1 MELREMIARTISKWP
16 GHVDGFTRDS
26 VYSEAAHERWKA
38 VAFAQADEILA
49 LRIHDSDCATHNEP
63 AMPNGRCDCSVSGA

>member
-1 MELREMIARTISKWP
+1 MELREMIARTISNWP

-38 VAFAQADEILA
+38 TAFAQADEILA

-63 AMPNGRCDCSVSGA
+63 AMPNGLCDCSLSR